1 MSAVPNRMSP
11 QPPQPLHPP
20 SDWLQRW
27 VHLMPPGGQVLD
39 VACGPGRHLYWL
51 QPQGFGLTGVDRDP
65 AALASLAP
73 LAQAGAEIVAADI
86 ENGPWPFAGRS
97 FDTVLVTNYLWRPRL
112 RDIAEAVAPG
122 GLLIYETF
130 AQGQESVGRPSRA
143 DFLLAPGELLQL
155 AAAAGLRVLAYEEG
169 FLEQP
174 APRFVQ
180 RIVAARP
187 DAPPAP
193 TPRRHAL
200 RAPLPNR

>member
-1 MSAVPNRMSP
+1 MSPAPALALP
-11 QPPQPLHPP
+11 QPPQPLNSP

-27 VHLMPPGGQVLD
+27 VHLMAPGGQVLD
-39 VACGPGRHLYWL
+39 VACGSGRHLYWL
-51 QPQGFGLTGVDRDP
+51 QPQGFKLTGVDRDP
-65 AALASLAP
+65 VALASLAP
-73 LAQAGAEIVAADI
+73 LARAGAEIVEADI
-86 ENGPWPFAGRS
+86 ENGPWPFAGRA

-143 DFLLAPGELLQL
+143 DFLLVPGELLQL

-180 RIVAARP
+180 RMVATRP
-187 DAPPAP
+187 DTQPAP
-193 TPRRHAL
+193 EPGRHAL